1 MTTLATISVLTPPG
15 TGGVATLR
23 VCAPMSLLVDTEHFR
38 SRTKVNLLTLEVGR
52 IIYGRWGQEDIV
64 LCRVDEDHFEFH
76 CHGGPAP
83 QKRIIDDLKTHGVS
97 QTSGWDVYATNQEAG
112 PSWEQLLAAV
122 STEPQAIFVLQQR
135 DNQAQIE
142 TTVKKTLANG
152 HHDDAQALVEKS
164 LNWFDYGQRR
174 LRPQR
179 VVLAGPPNVGKSSL
193 INALLGFERAVVHEQ
208 AGTTR
213 DIVTSTV
220 SMNGYP
226 IELSD
231 TAGIRVA
238 DDEIEAEG
246 VSRTR
251 QRLTQADAILIVI
264 DATNPDWE
272 TSSEIKTH
280 YPQSIIVLNK
290 IDDMNSTRE
299 LQLPIDVRVSAKAGT
314 GLAELQSRLTETLFP
329 VHPDITQYVPLTP
342 THVSQLKTF
351 LQH

>member
-23 VCAPMSLLVDTEHFR
+23 VCAPMSLLVDAEFFR

-64 LCRVDEDHFEFH
+64 LCRVDEAHFELH

-83 QKRIIDDLKTHGVS
+83 QKRIIDDLKAHGVS
-97 QTSGWDVYATNQEAG
+97 QTSGWDAYATNQEAG
-112 PSWEQLLAAV
+112 ASWEQLLAAV

-135 DNQAQIE
+135 DNQTKLEATI
-142 TTVKKTLANG
+142 KRMLAIS
-152 HHDDAQALVEKS
+152 HHDDAQALIEES

-213 DIVTSTV
+213 DIVTSAV

-238 DDEIEAEG
+238 DDEVEVEG
-246 VSRTR
+246 VARTR
-251 QRLTQADAILIVI
+251 QRLTQADAILILI

-272 TSSEIKTH
+272 TSREIKAQ
-280 YPQSIIVLNK
+280 YPQAITVLNK
-290 IDDMNSTRE
+290 IDDAHSTTD
-299 LQLPIDVRVSAKAGT
+299 LQLPIDVKVSAKAGT

-329 VHPDITQYVPLTP
+329 VHPDITQYIPLTP
-342 THVSQLKTF
+342 MHVSQLKTS

>member
-23 VCAPMSLLVDTEHFR
+23 VCAPMSLLVDTGLFQ
-38 SRTKVNLLTLEVGR
+38 SRVKANLLTLEVGR

-64 LCRVDEDHFEFH
+64 LCRVDEDHFELH

-83 QKRIIDDLKTHGVS
+83 QKRIIDDLKAHRVS
-97 QTSGWDVYATNQEAG
+97 QTSGWDACATNQEAG
-112 PSWEQLLAAV
+112 ASWEQLLAAV

-135 DNQAQIE
+135 ENKTLLEATI
-142 TTVKKTLANG
+142 KKMLANG
-152 HHDDAQALVEKS
+152 DHDEAQALVEES
-164 LNWFDYGQRR
+164 LSWFDYGQRR

-220 SMNGYP
+220 SVNGYP
-226 IELSD
+226 IELAD

-251 QRLTQADAILIVI
+251 QRLTQADAILILI

-272 TSSEIKTH
+272 TSREIKAQ
-280 YPQSIIVLNK
+280 YPQAIIVLNK

-299 LQLPIDVRVSAKAGT
+299 LQLPIDVRVSAKTGT

-329 VHPDITQYVPLTP
+329 VHPDITQYVPLTA
-342 THVSQLKTF
+342 THISYLKAF